1 MKIDLSNI
9 EFDQDDLN
17 SLHDTIFN
25 ALDLNILSNEQ
36 IIQYW
41 NKFPDDI
48 KLDAIKYGV
57 RDTPTRDKMYV
68 WLRKNL

>member
-1 MKIDLSNI
+1 MKIDLNNI

-25 ALDLNILSNEQ
+25 ALDLDILSNEQ

-57 RDTPTRDKMYV
+57 RDTPTCDKMYV

>member
-25 ALDLNILSNEQ
+25 ALDLDILSNEQ

-41 NKFPDDI
+41 NKIPDDI

-57 RDTPTRDKMYV
+57 SDTPTRDKMYV